1 MLTNFINNSL
11 NFAIFY
17 LFPILKC
24 MYVCVTL
31 WDAMTKGLLNCN
43 SKFQEFDHEIKITD
57 PNN

>member
-1 MLTNFINNSL
+1 MPTNFINNSL

-17 LFPILKC
+17 LFSILKY

-31 WDAMTKGLLNCN
+31 WDAMTKWLLKCN
-43 SKFQEFDHEIKITD
+43 PKFQEFDCEIKITD